1 MRIESKRMLKGMV
14 RWYKTVV
21 HQDTEYYSV
30 TDLEDGN
37 KVINLL
43 ADQEGRVFRVV
54 LSKEDI
60 ERIFLGKEP
69 IEAKKASESPQH
81 QNQKTVIVPPSNPEP
96 VGEILSTVDIQALF
110 PFLCQ

>member
-1 MRIESKRMLKGMV
+1 MQIESKRMLKGMV

-60 ERIFLGKEP
+60 RKNFLRKRTYRSHEGPGITSTSKSKVRSSS
-69 IEAKKASESPQH
+69 AVKSLTGGRESF
-81 QNQKTVIVPPSNPEP
+81 
-96 VGEILSTVDIQALF
+96 GG
-110 PFLCQ
+110 